1 MIIWQKKLK
10 SKCTLLIITLRP
22 VHVLFQNNE
31 KYTVELNFHFLP
43 STVFLSLSIVGPSK
57 CLKRI
62 IQTKVNR
69 AKNPKWP
76 EANQL
81 AICKHGRGF
90 EIGTTE
96 NKSTKRSGRDLNSG
110 PPNYKS
116 SRALTA
122 RPRCLPDRR
131 KDEVPERNVILKYL
145 CLLDHCLFC
154 KSLCSGIFIL

>member
-1 MIIWQKKLK
+1 MIFWQKKLK
-10 SKCTLLIITLRP
+10 SKCTLLIFTLTP

-31 KYTVELNFHFLP
+31 KYTIELNFHYLP
-43 STVFLSLSIVGPSK
+43 SAVFLSLSIVGPSK

-96 NKSTKRSGRDLNSG
+96 NKSTKRSGQDLNSE
-110 PPNYKS
+110 PPNCKS
-116 SRALTA
+116 SRALTT
-122 RPRCLPDRR
+122 RLCCLPDRR
-131 KDEVPERNVILKYL
+131 KDKVPERNAILKINTCM
-145 CLLDHCLFC
+145 CLLNHCLFC
-154 KSLCSGIFIL
+154 GIFIL